1 MVDFRKVL
9 DRAQARLLQ
18 LKDGNS
24 VGAIMKGDPMVS
36 GTQIFAT
43 RQEAISAAQDAEM
56 PQKDRQIISEA
67 DTVVEEMTRDIV
79 EEIDRG
85 FLA

>member
-1 MVDFRKVL
+1 MIDCRHIIE
-9 DRAQARLLQ
+9 RAQRRLAE

-43 RQEAISAAQDAEM
+43 RAEATDAAEGESM
-56 PQKDRQIISEA
+56 SEKERQIMSEA
-67 DTVVEEMTRDIV
+67 STVVEEMARDIV
-79 EEIDRG
+79 EEINRG